1 MLCVKQ
7 CVKLRYFI
15 IVVFDS
21 DGFGPVL
28 VVAWVMVFIVV
39 GGFFFVGSR
48 LIWLVGGCICF
59 DFKQKPLMR
68 LKCGFETLTV

>member
-7 CVKLRYFI
+7 LVMLRHFI

-39 GGFFFVGSR
+39 GGFF
-48 LIWLVGGCICF
+48 LLVL
-59 DFKQKPLMR
+59 D
-68 LKCGFETLTV
+68 